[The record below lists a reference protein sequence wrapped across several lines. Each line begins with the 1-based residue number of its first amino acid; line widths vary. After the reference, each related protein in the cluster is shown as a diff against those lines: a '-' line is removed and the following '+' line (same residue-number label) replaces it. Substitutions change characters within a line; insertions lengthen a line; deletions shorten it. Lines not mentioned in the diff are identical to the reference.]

1 MRTRRILSATALTAG
16 MLALAACGSG
26 SDPAASGSGDDTST
40 EGGDVQLVNAG
51 QLTICSDVPYPPFEF
66 QQDGQLVGYDIDIAT
81 RIAEDLGVEP
91 NVVDSSFEAIES
103 GAALTGCDIL
113 ISSISITEARQQV
126 MNFSDPY
133 LNDDLILV
141 AKDGSGVTDLESAQG
156 KKVGVQAATT
166 GERYAEENGL
176 SPIQFEDG
184 GLQVEA
190 LRAGTV
196 DALLG
201 NQSLLL
207 YSIKDNPEMKVMEE
221 FSTGEQLGVGVSKDK
236 PALLEAVNTTLADM
250 KEDGSLEESM
260 TTWFGDASA
269 AVE

>member
-1 MRTRRILSATALTAG
+1 MRTRRILTATALTAG
-16 MLALAACGSG
+16 MLTLAACGS
-26 SDPAASGSGDDTST
+26 SEPAASGTATGDAS

-51 QLTICSDVPYPPFEF
+51 QLTICSDIPYPPFEF
-66 QQDGQLVGYDIDIAT
+66 QQEGEIVGYDIDIAT
-81 RIAEDLGVEP
+81 RIAKDLGVEP

-126 MNFSDPY
+126 MAFSDPY

-141 AKDGSGVTDLESAQG
+141 AKEGSGVTDLESAKG

-190 LRAGTV
+190 LRSGTV

-221 FSTGEQLGVGVSKDK
+221 FSTGEQLGIGVSKDK
-236 PALLEAVNTTLADM
+236 PALLEAVNTSLADM
-250 KEDGSLEESM
+250 KKDGSLEESM